1 MYRVHVL
8 DHLQFANYCN
18 LLCDCVCVSYLFF
31 LQPACVTAVPSAIS
45 SRKTNQSFEFN
56 VAAVVFYG
64 VTLLDVLFRNRGLQ
78 KNTI

>member
-18 LLCDCVCVSYLFF
+18 LLSVSFVSYLFF

-64 VTLLDVLFRNRGLQ
+64 VTLLDVFFCNRGLQ